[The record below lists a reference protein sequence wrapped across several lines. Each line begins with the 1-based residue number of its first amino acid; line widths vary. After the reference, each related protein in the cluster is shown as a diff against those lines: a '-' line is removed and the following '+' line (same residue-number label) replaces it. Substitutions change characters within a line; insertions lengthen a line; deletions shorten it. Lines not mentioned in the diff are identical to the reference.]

1 MANLLIHTKTEP
13 HTTSV
18 CNPFFLK
25 NIKSQFRNRLGFIFS
40 QNLNTTS
47 LHSNYFLYFAAKSK
61 KPMKKSIIA
70 FVTLALLASCSK
82 KESTDGLHL
91 TGNIKGLK
99 NGTLYI
105 QRIVD
110 TTLVAIDS
118 IKIDGNSSFESN
130 IKLESPEM
138 LYLFLDRGVTNS
150 LDNNVMFFAEP
161 GNINIDTNLDNFIYG
176 AKITGS
182 KNQELYEE
190 YKKINSRFNDE
201 SLAMVESRFK
211 AVKRQDQ
218 KAIDSINIK
227 QESNIKRKYLYAT
240 NFALNNKDHEIAPY
254 IALAEIYDINVK
266 FLDTIQKS
274 MTPKVASSLY
284 GKKLTK
290 YIADIKKE
298 QQK

>member
-1 MANLLIHTKTEP
+1 
-13 HTTSV
+13 
-18 CNPFFLK
+18 
-25 NIKSQFRNRLGFIFS
+25 
-40 QNLNTTS
+40 
-47 LHSNYFLYFAAKSK
+47 
-61 KPMKKSIIA
+61 MKKSIIA
-70 FVTLALLASCSK
+70 FVALALLASCDK
-82 KESTDGLHL
+82 KESADNLHI

-110 TTLVAIDS
+110 TSLVAIDS
-118 IKIDGNSSFESN
+118 VKIDGNSTFERD

-150 LDNNVMFFAEP
+150 MDNNILFFAEP
-161 GNINIDTNLDNFIYG
+161 GNINIETNLDNFIYG

-201 SLAMVESRFK
+201 NLAMVEPRFK
-211 AVKRQDQ
+211 AIKRQDQ
-218 KAIDSINIK
+218 KAIDSLDAK
-227 QESNIKRKYLYAT
+227 QQSNIKRKYLYAT
-240 NFALNNKDHEIAPY
+240 NFAMNHKDYEIAPY

-274 MTPKVASSLY
+274 MTPKVAQSLY

-290 YIADIKKE
+290 YVAEVKKQE
-298 QQK
+298 QK